1 MRSQGEEHR
10 YNPATI
16 HLLQQS
22 TRTGSYEMFKQ
33 YTDLVDKEN
42 HGNLRALMDLK

>member
-1 MRSQGEEHR
+1 MNIS

-16 HLLQQS
+16 HTLQQS
-22 TRTGSYEMFKQ
+22 TRRGDYELFKQ

-42 HGNLRALMDLK
+42 SIKTCGA